1 MNNNSKG
8 TFMKY
13 NEAMRQLQQKKLS
26 PVYLI
31 YGEETYLAE
40 KFLKALL
47 KLINPQNDAEAVQYF
62 DTASDIKAILQSLDS
77 SPFFSERNIIIASD
91 LKIFQDKL
99 SDKDKRDEQ
108 QFTDYLA
115 AMPEYSILILQYH
128 KNKIDKRRKL
138 FKTIDKYG
146 VIVECETLNYWNI
159 NDWLNSRLR
168 ELNLRFDREAYAY
181 FIEAVKSMD
190 KISLGFL
197 DQELVKLT
205 LYTNEKFINR
215 QTLEQVFS
223 SIPEISAFR
232 LWDSLC
238 DRNISLALELYLIQ
252 KSAGVHPLRL
262 LAFLVRQVRQMWQVK
277 TYLNEGQN
285 VKQIASALKLHPF
298 ITEKIVKQTNSFSLA
313 KIEQTLQNLA
323 SADYKLKTGSD
334 EPALMENI
342 LIEFCR

>member
-1 MNNNSKG
+1 
-8 TFMKY
+8 MKY
-13 NEAMRQLQQKKLS
+13 NEAMRQLQQKKMS
-26 PVYLI
+26 PIYLI

-47 KLINPQNDAEAVQYF
+47 SLVNPQNDTEAVQYF
-62 DTASDIKAILQSLDS
+62 DTSSDVKTILQSLDS
-77 SPFFSERNIIIASD
+77 SPFFSEKNIIIAND

-108 QFTDYLA
+108 QFIDYIA
-115 AMPEYSILILQYH
+115 SVPEYSILIMQYH

-138 FKTIDKYG
+138 FKTIDRYG
-146 VIVECETLNYWNI
+146 FIVECETLNYWNI

-197 DQELVKLT
+197 DQELIKLT
-205 LYTNEKFINR
+205 LYTDEKFISR
-215 QTLEQVFS
+215 QILEQVFS

-238 DRNISLALELYLIQ
+238 DKNISLALELYMIQ
-252 KSAGVHPLRL
+252 QSSGIHPLRL
-262 LAFLVRQVRQMWQVK
+262 LAFLVRQVRQIWQVK
-277 TYLNEGQN
+277 IYLNEGQN
-285 VKQIASALKLHPF
+285 MKQIASTLKLHPF
-298 ITEKIVKQTNSFSLA
+298 ITEKIIKQTNNFSLA

-323 SADYKLKTGSD
+323 SADYKLKTGTD
-334 EPALMENI
+334 EPALIENI

>member
-1 MNNNSKG
+1 
-8 TFMKY
+8 MKY
-13 NEAMRQLQQKKLS
+13 NEAMRQLQQKKMS
-26 PVYLI
+26 PIYLI

-47 KLINPQNDAEAVQYF
+47 SLVNPQNDTEAVQYF
-62 DTASDIKAILQSLDS
+62 DTSSDVKTILQSLDS
-77 SPFFSERNIIIASD
+77 SPFFSEKNIIIAND

-108 QFTDYLA
+108 QFIDYIA
-115 AMPEYSILILQYH
+115 SVPEYSILIMQYH

-138 FKTIDKYG
+138 FKTIDRYG
-146 VIVECETLNYWNI
+146 FIVECETLNYWNI

-197 DQELVKLT
+197 DQELIKLT
-205 LYTNEKFINR
+205 LYTDEKFISR
-215 QTLEQVFS
+215 QILEQVFS

-238 DRNISLALELYLIQ
+238 DKNISLALELYMIQ
-252 KSAGVHPLRL
+252 QSSGIHPLRL
-262 LAFLVRQVRQMWQVK
+262 LAFLVRQVRQIWQVK
-277 TYLNEGQN
+277 IYLNEGQN
-285 VKQIASALKLHPF
+285 MKQIASTLKLHPF
-298 ITEKIVKQTNSFSLA
+298 ITEKIIKQTNNFSLA
-313 KIEQTLQNLA
+313 KIERTLQNLA
-323 SADYKLKTGSD
+323 SADYKLKTGTD
-334 EPALMENI
+334 EPALIENI

>member
-1 MNNNSKG
+1 
-8 TFMKY
+8 MKY

-47 KLINPQNDAEAVQYF
+47 SLVNPQNDTEAVQYF
-62 DTASDIKAILQSLDS
+62 DTSSDVKTILQSLDS
-77 SPFFSERNIIIASD
+77 SPFFSEKNIIIAND

-108 QFTDYLA
+108 QFIDYIA
-115 AMPEYSILILQYH
+115 SVPEYSILIMQYH

-138 FKTIDKYG
+138 FKTIDRYG
-146 VIVECETLNYWNI
+146 FIVECETLNYWNI

-197 DQELVKLT
+197 DQELIKLT
-205 LYTNEKFINR
+205 LYTDEKFISR
-215 QTLEQVFS
+215 QILEQVFS

-238 DRNISLALELYLIQ
+238 DKNISLALELYMIQ
-252 KSAGVHPLRL
+252 QSSGIHPLRL
-262 LAFLVRQVRQMWQVK
+262 LAFLVRQVRQIWQVK
-277 TYLNEGQN
+277 IYLNEGQN
-285 VKQIASALKLHPF
+285 MKQIASTLKLHPF
-298 ITEKIVKQTNSFSLA
+298 ITEKIIKQTNNFSLA
-313 KIEQTLQNLA
+313 KIERTLQNLA
-323 SADYKLKTGSD
+323 SADYKLKTGTD
-334 EPALMENI
+334 EPALIENI

>member
-1 MNNNSKG
+1 
-8 TFMKY
+8 MKY

-47 KLINPQNDAEAVQYF
+47 SLVNPQNDTEAVQYF
-62 DTASDIKAILQSLDS
+62 DTSSDVKTILQSLDS
-77 SPFFSERNIIIASD
+77 SPFFSEKNIIIAND
-91 LKIFQDKL
+91 LKIFHDKL

-108 QFTDYLA
+108 QFIDYIA
-115 AMPEYSILILQYH
+115 SVPEYSILIMQYH

-138 FKTIDKYG
+138 FKTIDRYG
-146 VIVECETLNYWNI
+146 SIVECETLNYWNI

-197 DQELVKLT
+197 DQELIKLT
-205 LYTNEKFINR
+205 LYTDEKFISR
-215 QTLEQVFS
+215 QILEQVFS

-238 DRNISLALELYLIQ
+238 DKNISLALELYMIQ
-252 KSAGVHPLRL
+252 QSSGIHPLRL
-262 LAFLVRQVRQMWQVK
+262 LAFLVRQVRQIWQVK
-277 TYLNEGQN
+277 IYLNEGQN
-285 VKQIASALKLHPF
+285 MKQIASTLKLHPF
-298 ITEKIVKQTNSFSLA
+298 ITEKIIKQTNNFSLA
-313 KIEQTLQNLA
+313 KIERTLQNLA
-323 SADYKLKTGSD
+323 SADYKLKTGTD
-334 EPALMENI
+334 EPALIENI

>member
-1 MNNNSKG
+1 
-8 TFMKY
+8 MKY

-47 KLINPQNDAEAVQYF
+47 SLVNPQNDTEAVQYF
-62 DTASDIKAILQSLDS
+62 DTSSDVKTILQSLDS
-77 SPFFSERNIIIASD
+77 SPFFSEKNIIIAND
-91 LKIFQDKL
+91 LKIFHDKL

-108 QFTDYLA
+108 QFIDYIA
-115 AMPEYSILILQYH
+115 SVPEYSILIMQYH

-138 FKTIDKYG
+138 FKTIDRYG
-146 VIVECETLNYWNI
+146 SIVECETLNYWNI

-190 KISLGFL
+190 KISLEFL
-197 DQELVKLT
+197 DQELIKLT
-205 LYTNEKFINR
+205 LYTDEKFISR
-215 QTLEQVFS
+215 QILEQVFS

-238 DRNISLALELYLIQ
+238 DKNISLALELYMIQ
-252 KSAGVHPLRL
+252 QSSGIHPLRL
-262 LAFLVRQVRQMWQVK
+262 LAFLVRQVRQIWQVK
-277 TYLNEGQN
+277 IYLNEGQN
-285 VKQIASALKLHPF
+285 MKQIASTLKLHPF
-298 ITEKIVKQTNSFSLA
+298 ITEKIIKQTNNFSLA
-313 KIEQTLQNLA
+313 KIERTLQNLA
-323 SADYKLKTGSD
+323 SADYKLKTGTD
-334 EPALMENI
+334 EPALIENI

>member
-1 MNNNSKG
+1 
-8 TFMKY
+8 MKY

-47 KLINPQNDAEAVQYF
+47 SLVNPQNDTEAVQYF
-62 DTASDIKAILQSLDS
+62 DTSSDVKTILQSLDS
-77 SPFFSERNIIIASD
+77 SPFFSEKNIIIAND

-108 QFTDYLA
+108 QFIDYISSV
-115 AMPEYSILILQYH
+115 PEYSILIMQYH

-138 FKTIDKYG
+138 FKTIDRYG
-146 VIVECETLNYWNI
+146 FIVECETLNYWNI

-197 DQELVKLT
+197 DQELIKLT
-205 LYTNEKFINR
+205 LYTDEKFISR
-215 QTLEQVFS
+215 QILEQVFS

-238 DRNISLALELYLIQ
+238 DKNISLALELYMIQ
-252 KSAGVHPLRL
+252 QSSGIHPLRL
-262 LAFLVRQVRQMWQVK
+262 LAFLVRQVRQIWQVK
-277 TYLNEGQN
+277 IYLNEGQN
-285 VKQIASALKLHPF
+285 MKQIASTLKLHPF
-298 ITEKIVKQTNSFSLA
+298 ITEKIIKQTNNFSLA

-323 SADYKLKTGSD
+323 SADYKLKTGTD
-334 EPALMENI
+334 EPALIENI

>member
-1 MNNNSKG
+1 
-8 TFMKY
+8 MKY

-47 KLINPQNDAEAVQYF
+47 SLVNPQNDTEAVQYF
-62 DTASDIKAILQSLDS
+62 DTSSDVKTILQSLDS
-77 SPFFSERNIIIASD
+77 SPFFSEKNIIIAND

-108 QFTDYLA
+108 QFIDYISSV
-115 AMPEYSILILQYH
+115 PEYSILIMQYH

-138 FKTIDKYG
+138 FKTIDRYG
-146 VIVECETLNYWNI
+146 SIVECETLNYWNI

-197 DQELVKLT
+197 DQELIKLT
-205 LYTNEKFINR
+205 LYTDEKFISR
-215 QTLEQVFS
+215 QILEQVFS

-238 DRNISLALELYLIQ
+238 DKNISLALELYMIQ
-252 KSAGVHPLRL
+252 QSSGIHPLRL
-262 LAFLVRQVRQMWQVK
+262 LAFLVRQVRQIWQVK
-277 TYLNEGQN
+277 IYLNEGQN
-285 VKQIASALKLHPF
+285 MKQIASTLKLHPF
-298 ITEKIVKQTNSFSLA
+298 ITEKIIKQTNNFSLA
-313 KIEQTLQNLA
+313 KIERTLQNLA
-323 SADYKLKTGSD
+323 SADYKLKTGTD
-334 EPALMENI
+334 EPALIENI

>member
-1 MNNNSKG
+1 
-8 TFMKY
+8 MKY

-47 KLINPQNDAEAVQYF
+47 SLVNPQNDTEAVQYF
-62 DTASDIKAILQSLDS
+62 DTSSDVKTILQSLDS
-77 SPFFSERNIIIASD
+77 SPFFSEKNIIIAND

-108 QFTDYLA
+108 QFIDYIA
-115 AMPEYSILILQYH
+115 SVPEYSILIMQYH

-138 FKTIDKYG
+138 FKTIDRYG
-146 VIVECETLNYWNI
+146 SIVECETLNYWNI

-205 LYTNEKFINR
+205 LYTDEKFISR
-215 QTLEQVFS
+215 QILEQVFS

-238 DRNISLALELYLIQ
+238 DKNISLALELYMIQ
-252 KSAGVHPLRL
+252 QSSGIHPLRL
-262 LAFLVRQVRQMWQVK
+262 LAFLVRQVRQIWQVK
-277 TYLNEGQN
+277 IYLNEGQN
-285 VKQIASALKLHPF
+285 MKQIASTLKLHPF
-298 ITEKIVKQTNSFSLA
+298 ITEKIIKQTNNFSLA
-313 KIEQTLQNLA
+313 KIERTLQNLA
-323 SADYKLKTGSD
+323 SADYKLKTGTD
-334 EPALMENI
+334 EPALIENI

>member
-1 MNNNSKG
+1 
-8 TFMKY
+8 MKY

-26 PVYLI
+26 PIYLI

-47 KLINPQNDAEAVQYF
+47 SLVNPQNDTEAVQYF
-62 DTASDIKAILQSLDS
+62 DTSSDVKTILQSLDS
-77 SPFFSERNIIIASD
+77 SPFFSEKNIIIAND

-108 QFTDYLA
+108 QFIDYIA
-115 AMPEYSILILQYH
+115 SVPEYSILIMQYH

-138 FKTIDKYG
+138 FKTIDRYG
-146 VIVECETLNYWNI
+146 SIVECETLNYWNI

-197 DQELVKLT
+197 DQELIKLT
-205 LYTNEKFINR
+205 LYTDEKFISR
-215 QTLEQVFS
+215 QILEQVFS

-238 DRNISLALELYLIQ
+238 DKNISLALELYMIQ
-252 KSAGVHPLRL
+252 QSSGIHSLRL
-262 LAFLVRQVRQMWQVK
+262 LAFLVRQVRQIWQVK
-277 TYLNEGQN
+277 IYLNKGQN
-285 VKQIASALKLHPF
+285 MKQIASTLKLHPF
-298 ITEKIVKQTNSFSLA
+298 ITEKIIKQTNNFSLA
-313 KIEQTLQNLA
+313 KIERTLQNLA
-323 SADYKLKTGSD
+323 SADYKLKTGTD
-334 EPALMENI
+334 EPALIENI

>member
-1 MNNNSKG
+1 
-8 TFMKY
+8 MKY

-47 KLINPQNDAEAVQYF
+47 SLVNPQNDTEAVQYF
-62 DTASDIKAILQSLDS
+62 DTSSDVKTILQSLDS
-77 SPFFSERNIIIASD
+77 SPFFSEKNIIIAND

-108 QFTDYLA
+108 QFIDYIA
-115 AMPEYSILILQYH
+115 SVPEYSILIMQYH

-138 FKTIDKYG
+138 FKTIDRYG
-146 VIVECETLNYWNI
+146 SIVECETLNYWNI

-197 DQELVKLT
+197 DQELIKLT
-205 LYTNEKFINR
+205 LYTDEKFISR
-215 QTLEQVFS
+215 QILEQVFS

-238 DRNISLALELYLIQ
+238 DKNISLALELYMIQ
-252 KSAGVHPLRL
+252 QSSGIHPLRL
-262 LAFLVRQVRQMWQVK
+262 LAFLVRQVRQIWQVK
-277 TYLNEGQN
+277 IYLNEGQN
-285 VKQIASALKLHPF
+285 MKQIASTLKLHPF
-298 ITEKIVKQTNSFSLA
+298 ITEKIIKQTNNFSLA
-313 KIEQTLQNLA
+313 KIERTLQNLA
-323 SADYKLKTGSD
+323 SADYKLKTGTD
-334 EPALMENI
+334 EPALIENI

>member
-1 MNNNSKG
+1 
-8 TFMKY
+8 MKY

-47 KLINPQNDAEAVQYF
+47 SLVNPQNDTEAVQYF
-62 DTASDIKAILQSLDS
+62 DTSSDVKTILQSLDS
-77 SPFFSERNIIIASD
+77 SPFFSEKNIIIAND
-91 LKIFQDKL
+91 LKIFHDKL

-108 QFTDYLA
+108 QFIDYIA
-115 AMPEYSILILQYH
+115 SVPEYSILIMQYH

-138 FKTIDKYG
+138 FKTIDRYG
-146 VIVECETLNYWNI
+146 SIVECETLNYWNI
-159 NDWLNSRLR
+159 HDWLNSRLR

-197 DQELVKLT
+197 DQELIKLT
-205 LYTNEKFINR
+205 LYTDEKFISR
-215 QTLEQVFS
+215 QILEQVFS

-238 DRNISLALELYLIQ
+238 DKNISLALELYMIQ
-252 KSAGVHPLRL
+252 QSSGIHPLRL
-262 LAFLVRQVRQMWQVK
+262 LAFLVRQVRQIWQVK
-277 TYLNEGQN
+277 IYLNEGQN
-285 VKQIASALKLHPF
+285 MKQIASTLKLHPF
-298 ITEKIVKQTNSFSLA
+298 ITEKIIKQTNNFSLA
-313 KIEQTLQNLA
+313 KIERTLQNLA
-323 SADYKLKTGSD
+323 SADYKLKTGTD
-334 EPALMENI
+334 EPALIENI

>member
-1 MNNNSKG
+1 
-8 TFMKY
+8 MKY

-47 KLINPQNDAEAVQYF
+47 SLVNPQNDTEAVQYF
-62 DTASDIKAILQSLDS
+62 DTSSDVKTILQSLDS
-77 SPFFSERNIIIASD
+77 SPFFSEKNIIIAND

-108 QFTDYLA
+108 QFIDYIA
-115 AMPEYSILILQYH
+115 SVPEYSILIMQYH

-138 FKTIDKYG
+138 FKTINRYG
-146 VIVECETLNYWNI
+146 SIVECETLNYWNI

-197 DQELVKLT
+197 DQELIKLT
-205 LYTNEKFINR
+205 LYTDEKFISR
-215 QTLEQVFS
+215 QILEQVFS

-238 DRNISLALELYLIQ
+238 DKNISLALELYMIQ
-252 KSAGVHPLRL
+252 QSSGIHPLRL
-262 LAFLVRQVRQMWQVK
+262 LAFLVRQVRQIWQVK
-277 TYLNEGQN
+277 IYLNEGQN
-285 VKQIASALKLHPF
+285 MKQIASTLKLHPF
-298 ITEKIVKQTNSFSLA
+298 ITEKIIKQANNFSLA
-313 KIEQTLQNLA
+313 KIERTLQNLA
-323 SADYKLKTGSD
+323 SADYKLKTGTD
-334 EPALMENI
+334 EPALIENI

>member
-1 MNNNSKG
+1 
-8 TFMKY
+8 MKY

-47 KLINPQNDAEAVQYF
+47 SLVNPQNDTEAVQYF
-62 DTASDIKAILQSLDS
+62 DTSSDVKTILQSLDS
-77 SPFFSERNIIIASD
+77 SPFFSEKNIIIAND

-108 QFTDYLA
+108 QFIDYISSV
-115 AMPEYSILILQYH
+115 PEYSILIMQYH

-138 FKTIDKYG
+138 FKTIDRYG
-146 VIVECETLNYWNI
+146 SIVECETLNYWNI

-168 ELNLRFDREAYAY
+168 ELNLRFEREAYAY

-197 DQELVKLT
+197 DQELIKLT
-205 LYTNEKFINR
+205 LYTDEKFISR
-215 QTLEQVFS
+215 QILEQVFS

-238 DRNISLALELYLIQ
+238 DKNISLALELYMIQ
-252 KSAGVHPLRL
+252 QSSGIHPLRL
-262 LAFLVRQVRQMWQVK
+262 LAFLVRQVRQIWQVK
-277 TYLNEGQN
+277 IYLNEGQN
-285 VKQIASALKLHPF
+285 MKQIASTLKLHPF
-298 ITEKIVKQTNSFSLA
+298 ITEKIIKQTNNFSLA
-313 KIEQTLQNLA
+313 KIERTLQNLA
-323 SADYKLKTGSD
+323 SADYKLKTGTD
-334 EPALMENI
+334 EPALIENI

>member
-1 MNNNSKG
+1 
-8 TFMKY
+8 MKY

-26 PVYLI
+26 SVYLI

-47 KLINPQNDAEAVQYF
+47 SLVNPQNDTEAVQYF
-62 DTASDIKAILQSLDS
+62 DTSSDVKTILQSLDS
-77 SPFFSERNIIIASD
+77 SPFFSEKNIIIAND

-108 QFTDYLA
+108 QFIDYISSV
-115 AMPEYSILILQYH
+115 PEYSILIMQYH

-138 FKTIDKYG
+138 FKTIDRYG
-146 VIVECETLNYWNI
+146 SIVECETLNYWNI

-168 ELNLRFDREAYAY
+168 ELNLRFEREAYAY

-197 DQELVKLT
+197 DQELIKLT
-205 LYTNEKFINR
+205 LYTDEKFISR
-215 QTLEQVFS
+215 QILEQVFS

-238 DRNISLALELYLIQ
+238 DKNISLALELYMIQ
-252 KSAGVHPLRL
+252 QSSGIHPLRL
-262 LAFLVRQVRQMWQVK
+262 LAFLVRQVRQIWQVK
-277 TYLNEGQN
+277 IYLNEGQN
-285 VKQIASALKLHPF
+285 MKQIASTLKLHPF
-298 ITEKIVKQTNSFSLA
+298 ITEKIIKQTNNFSLA
-313 KIEQTLQNLA
+313 KIERTLQNLA
-323 SADYKLKTGSD
+323 SADYKLKTGTD
-334 EPALMENI
+334 EPALIENI

>member
-1 MNNNSKG
+1 
-8 TFMKY
+8 MKY
-13 NEAMRQLQQKKLS
+13 NEAMRQLQQKKMS
-26 PVYLI
+26 PIYLI

-47 KLINPQNDAEAVQYF
+47 SLVNPQNDTEAVQYF
-62 DTASDIKAILQSLDS
+62 DTSSDVKTILQSLDS
-77 SPFFSERNIIIASD
+77 SPFFSEKNIIIAND

-99 SDKDKRDEQ
+99 SNKDKRDEQ
-108 QFTDYLA
+108 QFIDYIA
-115 AMPEYSILILQYH
+115 SVPEYSILIMQYH

-138 FKTIDKYG
+138 FKTIDRYG
-146 VIVECETLNYWNI
+146 FIVECETLNYWNI

-197 DQELVKLT
+197 DQELIKLT
-205 LYTNEKFINR
+205 LYTDEKFISR
-215 QTLEQVFS
+215 QILEQVFS

-238 DRNISLALELYLIQ
+238 DKNISLALELYMIQ
-252 KSAGVHPLRL
+252 QSSGIHPLRL
-262 LAFLVRQVRQMWQVK
+262 LAFLVRQVRQIWQVK
-277 TYLNEGQN
+277 IYLNEGQN
-285 VKQIASALKLHPF
+285 MKQIASTLKLHPF
-298 ITEKIVKQTNSFSLA
+298 ITEKIIKQTNNFSLA

-323 SADYKLKTGSD
+323 SADYKLKTGTD
-334 EPALMENI
+334 EPALIENI

>member
-1 MNNNSKG
+1 
-8 TFMKY
+8 MKY

-47 KLINPQNDAEAVQYF
+47 SLVNPQNDTEAVQYF
-62 DTASDIKAILQSLDS
+62 DTSSDVKTILQSLDS
-77 SPFFSERNIIIASD
+77 SPFFSEKNIIIAND

-108 QFTDYLA
+108 QFIDYIA
-115 AMPEYSILILQYH
+115 SVPEYSILIMQYH

-138 FKTIDKYG
+138 FKTIDRYG
-146 VIVECETLNYWNI
+146 SIVECETLNYWNI

-197 DQELVKLT
+197 DQELIKLT
-205 LYTNEKFINR
+205 LYTDEKFISH
-215 QTLEQVFS
+215 QILEQVFS

-238 DRNISLALELYLIQ
+238 DKNISLALELYMIQ
-252 KSAGVHPLRL
+252 QSSGIHPLRL
-262 LAFLVRQVRQMWQVK
+262 LAFLVRQVRQIWQVK
-277 TYLNEGQN
+277 IYLNEGQN
-285 VKQIASALKLHPF
+285 MKQIASTLKLHPF
-298 ITEKIVKQTNSFSLA
+298 ITEKIIKQTNNFSLA
-313 KIEQTLQNLA
+313 KIERTLQNLA
-323 SADYKLKTGSD
+323 SADYKLKTGTD
-334 EPALMENI
+334 EPALIENI

>member
-1 MNNNSKG
+1 
-8 TFMKY
+8 MKY

-47 KLINPQNDAEAVQYF
+47 SLVNPQNDTEAVQYF
-62 DTASDIKAILQSLDS
+62 DTSSDVKTILQSLDS
-77 SPFFSERNIIIASD
+77 SPFFSEKNIIIAND

-108 QFTDYLA
+108 QFIDYISSV
-115 AMPEYSILILQYH
+115 PEYSILIMQYH

-138 FKTIDKYG
+138 FKTIDRYG
-146 VIVECETLNYWNI
+146 SIVECETLNYWNI

-190 KISLGFL
+190 KISLEFL
-197 DQELVKLT
+197 DQELIKLT
-205 LYTNEKFINR
+205 LYTDEKFISR
-215 QTLEQVFS
+215 QILEQVFS

-238 DRNISLALELYLIQ
+238 DKNISLALELYMIQ
-252 KSAGVHPLRL
+252 QSSGIHPLRL
-262 LAFLVRQVRQMWQVK
+262 LAFLVRQVRQIWQVK
-277 TYLNEGQN
+277 IYLNEGQN
-285 VKQIASALKLHPF
+285 MKQIASTLKLHPF
-298 ITEKIVKQTNSFSLA
+298 ITEKIIKQTNNFSLA
-313 KIEQTLQNLA
+313 KIERTLQNLA
-323 SADYKLKTGSD
+323 SADYKLKTGTD
-334 EPALMENI
+334 EPALIENI